1 MTFKL
6 FDYQLDLIEQAR
18 THIADKNV
26 MIVSPPGSGKS
37 IVISEII
44 KRATDKGGRVLF
56 LVHRKELIEQITNSL
71 MIHGVNLEHVELLT
85 VGKAKNRLSV
95 LQKPNLIITDEGHHG
110 KASTYQ
116 AIYQYFS
123 NVSRLGFTATPWRM
137 SGDGFIDT
145 YDVMVEGKSVQWLID
160 HHRLADCRYFS
171 LIAIDTSKLKTR
183 NGEYTNRSIDEA
195 FGKAIYGDVV
205 SEYRKR
211 VDGQQAILYAHS
223 IEASKSFSKEF
234 NEAGIVSVHVDSKTP
249 KIEREKLMQAFRD
262 GNIKVLCNVDLIS
275 EGFDVPDCSVT
286 ILCRPTKSLV
296 LYLQQSMRSMRYQQG
311 KIATIIDCVVNWKI
325 HGLPYTQ
332 HDWKTYFKGGWKK
345 KKNSENTIQ
354 AKECPECSAMWPLN
368 QSICNICG
376 HDFGEREQA
385 EKQRIAAELVEIKRQ
400 EFQLMRTAGRKYGS
414 NLSQN
419 WEIAKARAEV
429 NGGKPLY
436 KLLFYYV
443 GNAKL
448 HVSDNDII
456 RMTGVSSR
464 EYHNALR
471 WVKKQKNKMITR
483 Y

>member
-1 MTFKL
+1 M
-6 FDYQLDLIEQAR
+6 DLIERAR
-18 THIADKNV
+18 THIIDKNV

-37 IVISEII
+37 VVISEII

-71 MIHGVNLEHVELLT
+71 VVHGVNLKCVDLLT
-85 VGKAKNRLSV
+85 IGKARNRLSV
-95 LQKPNLIITDEGHHG
+95 LQKPTLIITDEGHHG

-116 AIYQYFS
+116 AIYDYYS
-123 NVSRLGFTATPWRM
+123 DVPRVGFTATPWRM
-137 SGDGFIDT
+137 SGAGFTDT
-145 YDVMVEGKSVQWLID
+145 YDVMVEGKTVQWLID

-171 LIAIDTSKLKTR
+171 LLAIDTSKLKTR

-195 FGKAIYGDVV
+195 FGKAIYGNVV
-205 SEYRKR
+205 REYRKR
-211 VDGQQAILYAHS
+211 SDGQQAILYAHS
-223 IEASKSFSKEF
+223 IEASRSFSKEF
-234 NEAGIVSVHVDSKTP
+234 NEAGIESVHVDSKTP

-262 GNIKVLCNVDLIS
+262 GEIKVLCNVDLIS

-296 LYLQQSMRSMRYQQG
+296 LYLQQSMRSMRYQPG

-325 HGLPYTQ
+325 HGLPYTP
-332 HDWKTYFKGGWKK
+332 HDWETYFKGGWKK
-345 KKNSENTIQ
+345 RKKSENTIQ

-368 QSICNICG
+368 QSVCDLCG
-376 HDFGEREQA
+376 YDFGEREQA
-385 EKQRIAAELVEIKRQ
+385 EKERIEAELVEIKRQ

-414 NLSQN
+414 DLSQN
-419 WEIAKARAEV
+419 WQIAKARAKL

-443 GNAKL
+443 GNTKL
-448 HVSDNDII
+448 RVSDDDII
-456 RMTGVSSR
+456 RMTGVSIR
-464 EYHNALR
+464 EYQNARR
-471 WVKKQKNKMITR
+471 WVKKQKNKIITR

>member
-1 MTFKL
+1 M
-6 FDYQLDLIEQAR
+6 EQAR

-37 IVISEII
+37 VVISEII

-56 LVHRKELIEQITNSL
+56 LVHRKELVEQITNSL
-71 MIHGVNLEHVELLT
+71 MIHGVNLEYVDLLT

-95 LQKPNLIITDEGHHG
+95 LRKPTLIITDEGHHG

-116 AIYQYFS
+116 AIYQRFS
-123 NVSRLGFTATPWRM
+123 NVARLGFTATPWRM
-137 SGDGFIDT
+137 SGVGFTDT

-160 HHRLADCRYFS
+160 NHHLAHCRYFS
-171 LIAIDTSKLKTR
+171 LLAIDISKLRTR

-211 VDGQQAILYAHS
+211 AARQQAILYAHS

-234 NEAGIVSVHVDSKTP
+234 NEAGIASVHIDSKTP
-249 KIEREKLMQAFRD
+249 KIEREKRMQAFRNGD
-262 GNIKVLCNVDLIS
+262 IKVLCNVDLIS

-296 LYLQQSMRSMRYQQG
+296 LYLQQSMRSMRYQPG

-325 HGLPYTQ
+325 HGLPYTP
-332 HDWKTYFKGGWKK
+332 HDWKSYFKGGWKK
-345 KKNSENTIQ
+345 KKKSENIIQ

-368 QSICNICG
+368 QSICDMCG
-376 HDFGEREQA
+376 YDFGEREQA

-400 EFQLMRTAGRKYGS
+400 EFQLMRIAGRKYGS
-414 NLSQN
+414 DLSQN
-419 WEIAKARAEV
+419 WQIAKARAKV

-443 GNAKL
+443 GNTKV
-448 HVSDNDII
+448 HVSDDDII
-456 RMTGVSSR
+456 RMTGVSGR
-464 EYHNALR
+464 EYHNALQ
-471 WVKKQKNKMITR
+471 WVKKQKNKIITR